1 MEQDKIEKQPD
12 VKKLTLATIGSILIL
27 AVTVY
32 AAYIYSQRQA
42 GGIVLPAGT
51 TYLGPSNT
59 PIPPTAT
66 PATPPTAPQRFSAPK
81 DDTWKIWKGRLH
93 PYAFSYPTSL
103 TLLIFT
109 GDVTD
114 SVAISWGNIP
124 PQQNLLINM
133 EFIDQRDGSY
143 VTQPKIQYVRNW
155 WKFFSGLRGV
165 SKVEEFTN
173 TQGLKGYKA
182 VYVNYANAT
191 PNTDI
196 FFEIPGDSSTMIHLA
211 NGLLDPVLFERIVDS
226 VRWESITPTVTSG

>member
-12 VKKLTLATIGSILIL
+12 AKKLAIATIGSIIIL
-27 AVTVY
+27 VAAIY
-32 AAYIYSQRQA
+32 AAYLYAQRQP

-59 PIPPTAT
+59 PVPPTAT
-66 PATPPTAPQRFSAPK
+66 PAQPPTAPQRFSAPK
-81 DDTWKIWKGRLH
+81 DDKWNIWRGKLN
-93 PYAFSYPTSL
+93 PYVFSYPSSL
-103 TLLIFT
+103 ILLIFP
-109 GDVTD
+109 GDTTD

-133 EFIDQRDGSY
+133 EYVDQRDSTY

-182 VYVNYANAT
+182 QYINYMNAT
-191 PNTDI
+191 PNTDV
-196 FFEIPGDSSTMIHLA
+196 FFEIPGNQNDLVHLA
-211 NGLLDPVLFERIVDS
+211 NGILDPVLFDRIVDS
-226 VRWESITPTVTSG
+226 VRWESATPTAAQ